1 MEVDYPTHVDLQ
13 GRTALTG
20 PDDHLRDLVEQ
31 VLFTTPGERVNRPDF
46 GTGLLQLAF
55 EPNSE
60 PLASATR
67 VAVQAALQ
75 RALGE
80 LIEVREVLV
89 AADDAALQVTV
100 GYLVRRTGAT
110 RRDSFAGAP

>member
-1 MEVDYPTHVDLQ
+1 MEIDYPAHLDLQ

-31 VLFTTPGERVNRPDF
+31 VLFTTPGERVNRPTF

-60 PLASATR
+60 PLAAATQA
-67 VAVQAALQ
+67 AVQAALQ
-75 RALGE
+75 RGLGD
-80 LIEVREVLV
+80 LIEVRGVLV
-89 AADDAALQVTV
+89 AADDAVLRVTV
-100 GYLVRRTGAT
+100 EYLVRRTGQA
-110 RRDSFAGAP
+110 RRDSFVGAR